1 MLIFYSAILGFLY
14 SVIVIKETAIR
25 IGVQYSADQ
34 FNPISSVKTTF
45 NEYYLEYDTEMYS
58 TERSPNKP
66 RTEINAGFYKYEYTR
81 NEQQSQ

>member
-14 SVIVIKETAIR
+14 SVIVIWTAVR

-45 NEYYLEYDTEMYS
+45 NEYYLEYDTEMYI

-66 RTEINAGFYKYEYTR
+66 RTEINAGFL
-81 NEQQSQ
+81 